1 MTAFLV
7 IVVVGMGTYLMR
19 SAFIL
24 LLADHQPP
32 QWTAT
37 ALTYVAPAVIAALV
51 VSLLTTPE
59 GVIEVGVAE
68 GAGLA
73 AAGLAGWRTRNIL
86 PSLAAGMA
94 MFWLVGALV

>member
-7 IVVVGMGTYLMR
+7 IVVVGLGTYLMR

-24 LLADHQPP
+24 ALADRELPG
-32 QWTAT
+32 WAAS
-37 ALTYVAPAVIAALV
+37 ALNYVAPAVIAALV

-59 GVIEVGVAE
+59 GVIEVGLAE

-73 AAGLAGWRTRNIL
+73 AAGLAGWRTRNVL
-86 PSLAAGMA
+86 ACLAAGMA
-94 MFWLVGALV
+94 VFWLVGVLV